1 MLKQRGIFFFSWDW
15 FFSLDFYKMAELF
28 EIYASIVDIDETKSA
43 SYFYNKYLK
52 LFENSQSEYAFSRM
66 SFFSFDLNRYIE
78 SLANMWWPIKEESQS
93 KYADITEHNHGTF
106 FFFKAVSSKQPRKNK
121 INLLGSGGFQFSTT
135 PIACYHEGYVN
146 FMKLKDR
153 RNQQWKSIGS
163 LLFHTYFVLCEKMIL
178 EARVE

>member
-1 MLKQRGIFFFSWDW
+1 MLRLLISMKRNLLLTFIINIWNCLKILSQNMRLVECRFF
-15 FFSLDFYKMAELF
+15 L
-28 EIYASIVDIDETKSA
+28 SIWIVTSKVWLTCDDR
-43 SYFYNKYLK
+43 LK
-52 LFENSQSEYAFSRM
+52 RNRKANTRISQ
-66 SFFSFDLNRYIE
+66 NTT
-78 SLANMWWPIKEESQS
+78 
-93 KYADITEHNHGTF
+93 TERF
-106 FFFKAVSSKQPRKNK
+106 FFFKTVSSKQPRKNK